1 MGTECSWQQKGRER
15 RADTDTDTNTI
26 PYLLILTKDGQEEAD
41 LLYFERVACGFHVES
56 MLQRGR
62 GGQR

>member
-1 MGTECSWQQKGRER
+1 LWANVAGSKKKER
-15 RADTDTDTNTI
+15 RADTDTSTI
-26 PYLLILTKDGQEEAD
+26 SYLLILTKDGQEEAD

-56 MLQRGR
+56 MLQRVR

>member
-1 MGTECSWQQKGRER
+1 MWAECSWQQKERER
-15 RADTDTDTNTI
+15 KADTDTNTI